1 MKQFLT
7 FLLLCLSSLSFGQT
21 MKFHVDGNIK
31 NSSLAKP
38 EAGIIVEVIQ
48 NGSSVGQTVSASNG
62 KYDLI
67 TNVDLTKPFNLVF
80 KKDGFYSKTIAFDY
94 TKVNPE
100 DLPAGDLQPWK
111 NGAID
116 MYSKSIPADLS
127 FLETEPVA
135 KFGNGADAG
144 PQNGYINSMKTKI
157 DKLLLAAEQKKT
169 ADEAKYQ
176 AAVAAAD
183 ALYTQ
188 KKYEEALAKYEE
200 ANGVKP
206 KEPHPIQRITELDD
220 LIAANKKAN
229 LESQLAD
236 TEYQNLITAAN
247 TLRDQKKYELA
258 IAKYKEALAK
268 RDEQMP
274 KDQIAALEKILADQK
289 KEQEN
294 EVKYQEAI
302 KLADMMFNQKTYGKA
317 KEKYTL
323 ASQLKPSEQYPKT
336 RLIEIEKKLAEQ
348 NVANEKKVKYEE
360 ALAAADALFGEQKI
374 EEAKAKYSEALTYE
388 PASTSAEEGVQKCTA
403 ILLEKAKEKEKAEKI
418 AKLLTEGGT
427 LLIGNKLPEA
437 KAKYTE
443 VLSLDNANSE
453 ATAKLAEIET
463 KLKDAAA
470 LAEKEAQFTKLV
482 TEGDAASKALKF
494 ADAKSK
500 YEAALAI
507 KADAPTQT
515 KLDGVNSKLT
525 ELASAAEK
533 KQKFDQAM
541 LDADALFKESKWEE
555 AKAKYNEAIALDA
568 TAALPKDKV
577 KQCDAKLLALS
588 KDKEKADK
596 IIALL
601 AEGNQL
607 FTAEKWNDSKS
618 KYNEV
623 LVLDATNAE
632 AKSQLSEITKKLQE
646 VADKEAQEAKFK
658 KLVAEADA
666 FTTGLKYA
674 DAKAKYEEA
683 LKLKTDAPTQ
693 TKLDGVL
700 AKIAEQEALGAEA
713 AAKKQKFDQ
722 AMADADALF
731 KTEKW
736 EDAKAKYNEAIALD
750 ATAALPKEKVKACE
764 AKLLELSKDKE
775 KTEKINALL
784 TEANSLFGA
793 EKWNDSKVKYNEV
806 LALDATNAEA
816 KKQLE
821 AIAKKQQEIAAQEAN
836 NEKFNKLVAEGD
848 GLSKTQKYSEAI
860 AKYQAAIALKADAG
874 VQSKIDEANVKLK
887 ELAEKESVE
896 DQFQRLKA
904 EGMKLAAEQKNQAA
918 KDKLVEA
925 QTLKTDPTVTAKIKE
940 LDDKLKAE
948 ADALKAEK
956 DYQDILAAA
965 QAKESSNDIDGAIAK
980 YTEALI
986 KRPTDPFPKGKLADL
1001 EVLKLN
1007 SAKQK
1012 EIDAKYNAYLKKGDE
1027 FFAKDNFLAAIQEY
1041 NLANGLKPEEKEPIE
1056 KAALAQQKEEEKGSE
1071 DKKNYEK
1078 IIVGIN
1084 KAIGEKDYTRGK
1096 ELVERAKSYNKQ
1108 FSIMPND
1115 TRPDDL
1121 LRQIQAIEL
1130 AEKNYT
1136 AKMKEAETFASAK
1149 DYQKALVAFEQAKII
1164 KPEET
1169 TPQNRIDEI
1178 NEIVNGLMDQQAKEK
1193 LYLDHM
1199 AKGGVNQ
1206 AAKSYEQA
1214 LSHYQNALSV
1224 KPGDKVAS
1232 DKISE
1237 LQQILDDLA
1246 NKSKS
1251 ELDKKNQFEA
1261 FITAGDNAFSLTN
1274 YQDAIANYKSALQ
1287 IDNSNLY
1294 AKKQIEEAENQI
1306 RLSANNAAEIE
1317 YQQLITSANEY
1328 FNLASYDRAKE
1339 KYTEALSKRPT
1350 DAYPKTKL
1358 AEIDA
1363 ILNPALVKSTTL
1375 QPLGDP
1381 YDNSIMD
1388 GYAALVKADL
1398 ERKNLQATEVL
1409 TRVEDVVVTQDEL
1422 MTDKVSDQQETTNEI
1437 YLLRNK
1443 IAIQEEEGDINRQ
1456 GTVDVL
1462 REEELNRVNE
1472 TVEADGYE
1480 KAENIRAKE
1489 SIHEAVVSTE
1499 NENTTRDG
1507 VHLENTEK
1515 ITTIT
1520 YDQAELIR
1528 QQAQA
1533 DALVN
1538 VNADQ
1543 TIDDV
1548 KMSMA
1553 ENDDNRS
1560 EERQKIKEQVKVLQV
1575 TNADKTDALTNSK
1588 TDQVQSTKKG
1598 IDDVKIT
1605 AGELEKDGAVQ
1616 TESNENQLKVIEI
1629 EVNNGVQ
1636 NLENKQTES
1645 SYELNR
1651 GVEEINLYIEENK
1664 VERDMNRQETEST
1677 LRDESLAI
1685 EEKQFEDYSNETV
1698 KYLKNKNEINSAVES
1713 TVQVDEMAE
1722 DKHAIKVEEV
1732 KKIDKNIAIVNV
1744 ESDLTDEQT
1753 RQKAKST
1760 IVVANTAAEL
1770 NSTSSTE
1777 KQEKNA
1783 YKMSD
1788 VSKAKESEQI
1798 GQEAK
1803 DIDKHY
1809 EAQKQLSSVDNTK
1822 PAKVIVANTL
1832 GQEYPEGVSQES
1844 FTQSDENGL
1853 MTAIITRRVVVINGQ
1868 GNVYVRTQTLNSIT
1882 YTKNGEASTEY
1893 VWQKETQSAK
1903 LERHF

>member
-1 MKQFLT
+1 MKQFLS
-7 FLLLCLSSLSFGQT
+7 FLFLCLSSLSFGQT
-21 MKFHVDGNIK
+21 MKFHVDGTIK

-38 EAGIIVEVIQ
+38 EAGIIVELQQ
-48 NGSSVGQTVSASNG
+48 NGSSMGQTVSASNG
-62 KYDLI
+62 KYDL
-67 TNVDLTKPFNLVF
+67 NGSVDVSKPFSVVF

-94 TKVNPE
+94 SKVNPE
-100 DLPAGDLQPWK
+100 DFPAGDLSPWK
-111 NGAID
+111 NSATD
-116 MYSKSIPADLS
+116 MYPKTIPADLS

-135 KFGNGADAG
+135 KFGNGSD
-144 PQNGYINSMKTKI
+144 PNIQNSYTTSIKNKI
-157 DKLLLAAEQKKT
+157 DKLILEAETKKT

-176 AAVAAAD
+176 AAVTAAD

-188 KKYEEALAKYEE
+188 KKYEDALAKYEE
-200 ANGVKP
+200 ANGIKP
-206 KEPHPIQRITELDD
+206 KEAHPIQRITELDA

-258 IAKYKEALAK
+258 IEKYKEALAK

-274 KDQIAALEKILADQK
+274 KDQIAALEKILADQL
-289 KEQEN
+289 KEKEN
-294 EVKYQEAI
+294 EAKYQEAI
-302 KLADMMFNQKTYGKA
+302 KNADIMFNQKTYGKA

-323 ASQLKPSEQYPKT
+323 ATQLKPSEQYPKT
-336 RLIEIEKKLAEQ
+336 RLLEIEKKLAEQ

-374 EEAKAKYSEALTYE
+374 EEAKAKYTEALGYE
-388 PASTSAEEGVQKCTA
+388 PASTSAEEGIQKCNT
-403 ILLEKAKEKEKAEKI
+403 ILAEKAKEKEKAEKI

-427 LLIGNKLPEA
+427 LLTGNKLQEA

-443 VLSLDNANSE
+443 VLTLDNTNAE
-453 ATAKLAEIET
+453 ATAKIAEIET

-482 TEGDAASKALKF
+482 TEGDVAVKGLKY
-494 ADAKSK
+494 ADAKAK
-500 YEAALAI
+500 YEAALVI
-507 KADAPTQT
+507 KTDPATQT
-515 KLDGVNSKLT
+515 KLDGVNTKLND
-525 ELASAAEK
+525 LASAAEK

-541 LDADALFKESKWEE
+541 IDADALFKDSKWEE
-555 AKAKYNEAIALDA
+555 AKAKYNEAIALDGA
-568 TAALPKDKV
+568 AALPKEKV
-577 KQCDAKLLALS
+577 KQCEAKLLALS
-588 KDKEKADK
+588 KDKEKTEK
-596 IIALL
+596 ITALL

-607 FTAEKWNDSKS
+607 FTAEKWNESKA
-618 KYNEV
+618 KYTEV
-623 LVLDATNAE
+623 IGLDAANVE
-632 AKSQLSEITKKLQE
+632 AKNQLAEIAKKQQE
-646 VADKEAQEAKFK
+646 AADKDAQEAKFK
-658 KLVAEADA
+658 KLVADADA
-666 FTTGLKYA
+666 FSTGLKYA
-674 DAKAKYEEA
+674 EAKAKYEEA
-683 LKLKTDAPTQ
+683 LKLKADAPTQ
-693 TKLDGVL
+693 SKLDGVL
-700 AKIAEQEALGAEA
+700 AKIAEQETLGAEA

-722 AMADADALF
+722 AMAEADALF

-736 EDAKAKYNEAIALD
+736 EEAKAKYNEAIAVD
-750 ATAALPKEKVKACE
+750 ATAALPKEKVKLCD
-764 AKLLELSKDKE
+764 AKILELSKDKE
-775 KTEKINALL
+775 KIEKINTLL
-784 TEANSLFGA
+784 ADGNALFGA
-793 EKWNDSKVKYNEV
+793 EKWAESKVKYNEV
-806 LALDATNAEA
+806 LALDAANAEA

-821 AIAKKQQEIAAQEAN
+821 EIAKKQQEIANLEAN
-836 NEKFNKLVAEGD
+836 TEKFNKLVAEGD
-848 GLSKTQKYSEAI
+848 GLSKATKYQEAI
-860 AKYQAAIALKADAG
+860 AKYQAAIAIKADAG

-887 ELAEKESVE
+887 ELADKESVE
-896 DQFQRLKA
+896 EQFQRLKS

-925 QTLKTDPTVTAKIKE
+925 QTLKADPIVAAKIKE
-940 LDDKLKAE
+940 LEDKINADIEAE
-948 ADALKAEK
+948 KAEK
-956 DYQDILAAA
+956 EYQTILAEAKT
-965 QAKESSNDIDGAIAK
+965 KESANDLDGAIAK
-980 YTEALI
+980 YTEALT
-986 KRPTDPFPKGKLADL
+986 KRPSDPFPKGKIEDL
-1001 EVLKLN
+1001 KVLKLN
-1007 SAKQK
+1007 SVNQN
-1012 EIDAKYNAYLKKGDE
+1012 EIDAKYAEYIKKGDE
-1027 FFAKDNFLAAIQEY
+1027 LVAQEKFLDAIQQY
-1041 NLANGLKPEEKEPIE
+1041 NLANAQKPDAPEAVAKAKEAERLEKEKHDAGEQAYVKI
-1056 KAALAQQKEEEKGSE
+1056 LTVAQT
-1071 DKKNYEK
+1071 K
-1078 IIVGIN
+1078 ID
-1084 KAIGEKDYTRGK
+1084 EKDYTKAR
-1096 ELVERAKSYNKQ
+1096 
-1108 FSIMPND
+1108 
-1115 TRPDDL
+1115 
-1121 LRQIQAIEL
+1121 EL
-1130 AEKNYT
+1130 AERALNGRPTDPRPKELLRKIAELELADKNYT

-1164 KPEET
+1164 KPSEEQ
-1169 TPQNRIDEI
+1169 PQKRIDEI
-1178 NEIVNGLMDQQAKEK
+1178 NTLVNGLMDQQAKEK

-1199 AKGGVNQ
+1199 AKGGINQ

-1224 KPGDKVAS
+1224 KPGDKAAS

-1246 NKSKS
+1246 NKNKS

-1261 FITAGDNAFSLTN
+1261 FITAGDNAFSSTS
-1274 YQDAIANYKSALQ
+1274 YQDAITNYKSALQ
-1287 IDNSNLY
+1287 IDNTNLY
-1294 AKKQIEEAENQI
+1294 AKKQIEEAENRL
-1306 RLSANNAAEIE
+1306 RLSAISAADIE
-1317 YQQLITSANEY
+1317 YQQIITSANEY
-1328 FNLASYDRAKE
+1328 FNLASYDKAKE
-1339 KYTEALSKRPT
+1339 KYTEALGKRPS
-1350 DAYPKTKL
+1350 DAYPKGRL

-1375 QPLGDP
+1375 EPLGDP

-1409 TRVEDVVVTQDEL
+1409 TQVEQVVVTQDEL

-1443 IAIQEEEGDINRQ
+1443 IAIDELEDDINRQ

-1462 REEELNRVNE
+1462 RQEEQTRNNE
-1472 TVEADGYE
+1472 TIEADGYE
-1480 KAENIRAKE
+1480 KAENLRSKE
-1489 SIHEAVVSTE
+1489 TIHEALVSTE

-1507 VHLENTEK
+1507 VHLDNTEK
-1515 ITTIT
+1515 LTSITLT
-1520 YDQAELIR
+1520 QAELIR
-1528 QQAQA
+1528 QQAEA

-1548 KMSMA
+1548 KMSIA
-1553 ENDDNRS
+1553 ESDDNRA
-1560 EERQKIKEQVKVLQV
+1560 EERLKIKEQVKVLQV
-1575 TNADKTDALTNSK
+1575 ANADKTDALTNSK
-1588 TDQVQSTKKG
+1588 TDQVQTTKKG
-1598 IDDVKIT
+1598 IEDVKIT
-1605 AGELEKDGAVQ
+1605 ASELEKDGAVQ

-1651 GVEEINLYIEENK
+1651 GVELINLSIEENK
-1664 VERDMNRQETEST
+1664 VERDLNRLQTDAT

-1698 KYLKNKNEINSAVES
+1698 KYLQNKNQINNAVAT
-1713 TVQVDEMAE
+1713 TVQVDEIAE

-1732 KKIDKNIAIVNV
+1732 KKIDKNMAIVNV
-1744 ESDLTDEQT
+1744 ESDLTDEQM

-1770 NSTSSTE
+1770 TSTTSTQ

-1788 VSKAKESEQI
+1788 VSKAKESEQN
-1798 GQEAK
+1798 GQETK

-1809 EAQKQLSSVDNTK
+1809 DAQKQLYGVDNTK

-1893 VWQKETQSAK
+1893 VWQKETQSSK